1 MCQRR
6 NTSVPAAR
14 RCILIPEAPRGAMNK
29 GGRDMKTSG
38 NDPAS
43 EGVSRRR
50 FMAGTAGA
58 MALAQ
63 AAGPAA
69 AQTSPRAAKA
79 GAHWPDGARLAIA
92 VTMVVETGAD
102 PDAMMA
108 APDGK
113 KYPDLF
119 ARTESQYASREAIP
133 RMIDMFDRRRIKVT
147 SLLCG
152 QSAERFPDLAKEI
165 AAKGHECAAHG
176 DTHSVQ
182 YQLSREDE
190 RAFIASASDKIMKA
204 TGQRPLGYNCRQQAR
219 STNTLSLLQ
228 ELGFL
233 YHVDDISRDEPFI
246 VPVDGKDFA
255 VVPYTQHLT
264 DFTFFNL
271 FHGNADGF
279 TQELKRE
286 FEVLYAEG
294 AARRRMMAVTLHD
307 SVARPS
313 RVGALEE
320 FIAYAQKQKGVWFAR
335 SDAIAKFALESKA
348 TVRDAAPT

>member
-1 MCQRR
+1 VTRR
-6 NTSVPAAR
+6 GILTGKR
-14 RCILIPEAPRGAMNK
+14 RSGATNQGME
-29 GGRDMKTSG
+29 MKTRERDLTS
-38 NDPAS
+38 N
-43 EGVSRRR
+43 GVSRRR

-58 MALAQ
+58 MTLAQ
-63 AAGPAA
+63 AAEPAA
-69 AQTSPRAAKA
+69 AQTVSHAAKD
-79 GAHWPDGARLAIA
+79 GPHWPEGGRLAIA

-102 PDAMMA
+102 PDAMLS

-147 SLLCG
+147 SLICG

-190 RAFIASASDKIMKA
+190 RSFIAAASDKIMKA

-219 STNTLSLLQ
+219 SANTLPLLQ

-246 VPVDGKDFA
+246 VPVNGKDFA

-264 DFTFFNL
+264 DFTFFTL
-271 FHGNADGF
+271 FHGDASGF
-279 TQELKRE
+279 AQELKRE
-286 FEVLYAEG
+286 FDVLYAEG
-294 AARRRMMAVTLHD
+294 AMRRRMMAVTLHD

-335 SDAIAKFALESKA
+335 SDAIARFALESKA
-348 TVRDAAPT
+348 TIRDPAPT